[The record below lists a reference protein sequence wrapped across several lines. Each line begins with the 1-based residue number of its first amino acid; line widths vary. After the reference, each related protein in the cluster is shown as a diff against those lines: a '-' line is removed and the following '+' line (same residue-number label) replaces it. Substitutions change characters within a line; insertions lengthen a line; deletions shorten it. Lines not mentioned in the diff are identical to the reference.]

1 MILQSLVRCYDSL
14 AAQGKLERP
23 GWSVVKVQW
32 GLYLTA
38 DGQVESVEMLGTA
51 NEKGKLIPRTM
62 FLPTPAK
69 RTSGHKAASFLCD
82 NAKYLLGITNEPYSG
97 TGKDPLKD
105 AEICFRTSAKKHHA
119 LLDGISCPMAQ
130 AILRFFDTWQPE
142 QAMQF
147 PALSDHFDE
156 LCKSSNLV
164 FCMTD
169 AFGVTTMSQ
178 DIPEIQAVWDEAA
191 NSSTEDNITRGRCL
205 VTGELDTI
213 ARLHPA
219 IKGITG
225 AQPSGALLVSFNNNS
240 FESYGRE
247 EAQGLNA
254 PIGNRAAFAY
264 GEALNYMLRV
274 KDYHSL
280 LGSTTLVYWAETAQS
295 AYSDCFAAMLGTNN
309 DMTQNML
316 DGIMK
321 AIRLGQD
328 IQWKNVPLNSS
339 VPFYILGLTPNTSRL
354 SVRFFLQGT
363 FGDFAANL
371 ARHQERLNIIRPSYD
386 TRETLSAYALLKE
399 TTRNSDDDD
408 AAKNESAKK
417 HMSKRKSENDG
428 EKKSLTFSDILIRN
442 LLCAILNNTPYPV
455 ALLTQTELRIHTEQ
469 KINRGKAAIIKAWLL
484 KNGSN
489 PQYKEV
495 IDVQLNE
502 QTTYVPYVLGRLFA
516 VLEKVQQEAYES
528 AGRKINRTIRDH
540 YFGSACTTPGII
552 FHILIDRINRYYLPK
567 ISSEGL
573 RIVRDR
579 QITELMGMI
588 HESYPARLNLQDQG
602 IFQLGYY
609 HQKQKFFTKKEENSN
624 V

>member
-455 ALLTQTELRIHTEQ
+455 ALLTQTELRIHAEQ

-502 QTTYVPYVLGRLFA
+502 QTNYAPYVLGRLFA
-516 VLEKVQQEAYES
+516 VLESLQQKA
-528 AGRKINRTIRDH
+528 N
-540 YFGSACTTPGII
+540 PGINATI
-552 FHILIDRINRYYLPK
+552 MDRYFNAACATPSIVFPTLLKLAQSHLKKLDTGYFIYYDK
-567 ISSEGL
+567 
-573 RIVRDR
+573 
-579 QITELMGMI
+579 QMTELCGRLTD
-588 HESYPARLNLQDQG
+588 SYPARLNLQDQG

>member
-309 DMTQNML
+309 DMTQNTL

-321 AIRLGQD
+321 AIRLGQGL
-328 IQWKNVPLNSS
+328 QWENVPLDSRT
-339 VPFYILGLTPNTSRL
+339 PFYILGLSPNASRL

-386 TRETLSAYALLKE
+386 TRETLSAYSLLKE
-399 TTRNSDDDD
+399 TANPNSRDKLPPSHLVGD
-408 AAKNESAKK
+408 
-417 HMSKRKSENDG
+417 
-428 EKKSLTFSDILIRN
+428 
-442 LLCAILNNTPYPV
+442 LLRAILGDTPYPV
-455 ALLTQTELRIHTEQ
+455 SLLTQTELRIHAEHSVS
-469 KINRGKAAIIKAWLL
+469 RGKAAILKAWLL

-502 QTTYVPYVLGRLFA
+502 QTNYAPYVLGRLFA
-516 VLEKVQQEAYES
+516 VLESLQQKA
-528 AGRKINRTIRDH
+528 N
-540 YFGSACTTPGII
+540 PGINATI
-552 FHILIDRINRYYLPK
+552 MDRYFNAACATPSIVFPTLLKLAQSHLKKLDTGYFIYYDKQL
-567 ISSEGL
+567 
-573 RIVRDR
+573 
-579 QITELMGMI
+579 TELCGRLTD
-588 HESYPARLNLQDQG
+588 SYPARLNLQDQG

>member
-23 GWSVVKVQW
+23 GWSVVK
-32 GLYLTA
+32 A

-321 AIRLGQD
+321 AIRLGQGL
-328 IQWKNVPLNSS
+328 QWENVPLDSRT
-339 VPFYILGLTPNTSRL
+339 PFYILGLSPNASRL

-386 TRETLSAYALLKE
+386 TRETLSAYSLLKE
-399 TTRNSDDDD
+399 TANPNSRDKLPPSHLVGD
-408 AAKNESAKK
+408 
-417 HMSKRKSENDG
+417 
-428 EKKSLTFSDILIRN
+428 
-442 LLCAILNNTPYPV
+442 LLRAILGDTPYPV
-455 ALLTQTELRIHTEQ
+455 SLLTQTELRIHAEHSVS
-469 KINRGKAAIIKAWLL
+469 RGKAAILKAWLL

-502 QTTYVPYVLGRLFA
+502 QTNYAPYVLGRLFA
-516 VLEKVQQEAYES
+516 VLESLQQKA
-528 AGRKINRTIRDH
+528 N
-540 YFGSACTTPGII
+540 PGINATI
-552 FHILIDRINRYYLPK
+552 MDRYFNAACATPSIVFPTLLKLAQSHLKKLDTGYFIYYDK
-567 ISSEGL
+567 
-573 RIVRDR
+573 
-579 QITELMGMI
+579 QMTELCGRLTD
-588 HESYPARLNLQDQG
+588 SYPARLNLQDQG

>member
-264 GEALNYMLRV
+264 GEALNYMLRE
-274 KDYHSL
+274 KNYHSL
-280 LGSTTLVYWAETAQS
+280 LGSATLVYWAETAQS
-295 AYSDCFAAMLGTNN
+295 AYSDCFAALLGTNE
-309 DMTQNML
+309 DMTQNTL

-321 AIRLGQD
+321 AIRLGQGL
-328 IQWKNVPLNSS
+328 QWENVPLDSRT
-339 VPFYILGLTPNTSRL
+339 PFYILGLSPNASRL

-386 TRETLSAYALLKE
+386 TRETLSAYSLLKE
-399 TTRNSDDDD
+399 TANPNSRDKLPPSHLVGD
-408 AAKNESAKK
+408 
-417 HMSKRKSENDG
+417 
-428 EKKSLTFSDILIRN
+428 
-442 LLCAILNNTPYPV
+442 LLRAILGDTPYPV
-455 ALLTQTELRIHTEQ
+455 SLLTQTELRIHAEHSVS
-469 KINRGKAAIIKAWLL
+469 RGKAAILKAWLL

-502 QTTYVPYVLGRLFA
+502 QTNYAPYVLGRLFA
-516 VLEKVQQEAYES
+516 VLESLQQKA
-528 AGRKINRTIRDH
+528 N
-540 YFGSACTTPGII
+540 PGINATI
-552 FHILIDRINRYYLPK
+552 MDRYFNAACATPSIVFPTLLKLAQSHLKKLDTGYFIYYDK
-567 ISSEGL
+567 
-573 RIVRDR
+573 
-579 QITELMGMI
+579 QMTELCGRLTD
-588 HESYPARLNLQDQG
+588 SYPARLNLQDQG

>member
-178 DIPEIQAVWDEAA
+178 DIPEIQAVWNEAA

-295 AYSDCFAAMLGTNN
+295 AYSDCFAALLGTNE
-309 DMTQNML
+309 DMTQNTL

-321 AIRLGQD
+321 AIRLGQGL
-328 IQWKNVPLNSS
+328 QWENVPLDSRT
-339 VPFYILGLTPNTSRL
+339 PFYILGLSPNASRL

-386 TRETLSAYALLKE
+386 TRETLSAYSLLKE
-399 TTRNSDDDD
+399 TANPNSRDKLPPSHLVGD
-408 AAKNESAKK
+408 
-417 HMSKRKSENDG
+417 
-428 EKKSLTFSDILIRN
+428 
-442 LLCAILNNTPYPV
+442 LLRAILGDTPYPV
-455 ALLTQTELRIHTEQ
+455 SLLTQTELRIHAEHSVS
-469 KINRGKAAIIKAWLL
+469 RGKAAILKAWLL

-502 QTTYVPYVLGRLFA
+502 QTNYAPYVLGRLFA
-516 VLEKVQQEAYES
+516 VLESLQQKA
-528 AGRKINRTIRDH
+528 N
-540 YFGSACTTPGII
+540 PGINATI
-552 FHILIDRINRYYLPK
+552 MDRYFNAACATPSIVFPTLLKLAQSHLKKLDTGYFIYYDK
-567 ISSEGL
+567 
-573 RIVRDR
+573 
-579 QITELMGMI
+579 QMTELCGRLTD
-588 HESYPARLNLQDQG
+588 SYPARLNLQDQG

>member
-264 GEALNYMLRV
+264 GEALNYMLRM

-321 AIRLGQD
+321 AIRLGQGL
-328 IQWKNVPLNSS
+328 QWENVPLDSRT
-339 VPFYILGLTPNTSRL
+339 PFYILGLSPNASRL

-371 ARHQERLNIIRPSYD
+371 ARHQERLNIIRPSFD
-386 TRETLSAYALLKE
+386 QRETLSAYSLLKE
-399 TTRNSDDDD
+399 TANPNSRDKLPPSHLVGD
-408 AAKNESAKK
+408 
-417 HMSKRKSENDG
+417 
-428 EKKSLTFSDILIRN
+428 
-442 LLCAILNNTPYPV
+442 LLRAILGDTPYPV
-455 ALLTQTELRIHTEQ
+455 SLLTQTELRIHAEH
-469 KINRGKAAIIKAWLL
+469 NVSRGKAAILKAWLL

-502 QTTYVPYVLGRLFA
+502 QTNYAPYVLGRLFA
-516 VLEKVQQEAYES
+516 VLESLQQKA
-528 AGRKINRTIRDH
+528 N
-540 YFGSACTTPGII
+540 PGINATI
-552 FHILIDRINRYYLPK
+552 MDRYFNAACATPSIVFPTLLKLAQSHLKKLDTGYFIYYDK
-567 ISSEGL
+567 
-573 RIVRDR
+573 
-579 QITELMGMI
+579 QMTELCGRLTD
-588 HESYPARLNLQDQG
+588 SYPARLNLQDQG

>member
-386 TRETLSAYALLKE
+386 TRETLSAYSLLKE
-399 TTRNSDDDD
+399 TANPNSRDKLPPSHLVGD
-408 AAKNESAKK
+408 
-417 HMSKRKSENDG
+417 
-428 EKKSLTFSDILIRN
+428 
-442 LLCAILNNTPYPV
+442 LLRAILGDTPYPV
-455 ALLTQTELRIHTEQ
+455 SLLTQTELRIHAEHSVS
-469 KINRGKAAIIKAWLL
+469 RGKAAILKAWLL

-502 QTTYVPYVLGRLFA
+502 QTNYAPYVLGRLFA
-516 VLEKVQQEAYES
+516 VLESLQQKA
-528 AGRKINRTIRDH
+528 N
-540 YFGSACTTPGII
+540 PGINATI
-552 FHILIDRINRYYLPK
+552 MDRYFNAACATPSIVFPTLLKLAQSHLKKLDTGYFIYYDK
-567 ISSEGL
+567 
-573 RIVRDR
+573 
-579 QITELMGMI
+579 QMTELCGRLTD
-588 HESYPARLNLQDQG
+588 SYPARLNLQDQG

-609 HQKQKFFTKKEENSN
+609 HQKQKFFTKKEETSN

>member
-1 MILQSLVRCYDSL
+1 
-14 AAQGKLERP
+14 
-23 GWSVVKVQW
+23 
-32 GLYLTA
+32 
-38 DGQVESVEMLGTA
+38 
-51 NEKGKLIPRTM
+51 
-62 FLPTPAK
+62 
-69 RTSGHKAASFLCD
+69 
-82 NAKYLLGITNEPYSG
+82 
-97 TGKDPLKD
+97 
-105 AEICFRTSAKKHHA
+105 
-119 LLDGISCPMAQ
+119 
-130 AILRFFDTWQPE
+130 
-142 QAMQF
+142 
-147 PALSDHFDE
+147 
-156 LCKSSNLV
+156 
-164 FCMTD
+164 
-169 AFGVTTMSQ
+169 
-178 DIPEIQAVWDEAA
+178 
-191 NSSTEDNITRGRCL
+191 
-205 VTGELDTI
+205 
-213 ARLHPA
+213 
-219 IKGITG
+219 
-225 AQPSGALLVSFNNNS
+225 
-240 FESYGRE
+240 
-247 EAQGLNA
+247 
-254 PIGNRAAFAY
+254 
-264 GEALNYMLRV
+264 
-274 KDYHSL
+274 
-280 LGSTTLVYWAETAQS
+280 
-295 AYSDCFAAMLGTNN
+295 MLGTNN

-455 ALLTQTELRIHTEQ
+455 ALLTQTELRIHAEQ